1 VLGNRRRYR
10 ITFGKNGALRFTS
23 HLDLART
30 WERALRRAGTPLVY
44 TQGFNPRPRLQLAAA
59 LPLGYAS
66 TCELLDAWLE
76 TGLADLDEFSA
87 RLSET
92 VPDGLQIYEIEE
104 VPLNDPSLQSITR
117 YARYHVRVGESLDI
131 DVLNTRVGELM
142 ARKEIWHERRGK
154 TLDIRPLIYALE
166 TVPGESGA
174 LLMSLALSQERGTLR
189 PDDVLDELG
198 VDPLKAYVTRAA
210 ICFEEP

>member
-1 VLGNRRRYR
+1 LENRRRYR

-30 WERALRRAGTPLVY
+30 WERVLRRAGTPLVY
-44 TQGFNPRPRLQLAAA
+44 SQGFNPRPRIQLAAA

-87 RLSET
+87 RLSAT
-92 VPDGLQIYEIEE
+92 APDGLQIHQVKE
-104 VPLNDPSLQSITR
+104 VPLSGPSLQSITR
-117 YARYHVRVGESLDI
+117 YARYHVQVDEDLDM
-131 DVLNTRVGELM
+131 DTLSARTAELM
-142 ARKEIWHERRGK
+142 AREAIWHERRGK
-154 TLDIRPLIYALE
+154 VLDIRPWMYILE

-174 LLMSLALSQERGTLR
+174 LLMSLALSQKQGTLR
-189 PDDVLDELG
+189 PDDVLEELG
-198 VDPLKAYVTRAA
+198 LEPLKAYVTRVA

>member
-1 VLGNRRRYR
+1 MGDRHRYR

-76 TGLADLDEFSA
+76 TALADLDAFQA

-92 VPDGLQIYEIEE
+92 VPDGLHIYQIEE
-104 VPLNDPSLQSITR
+104 APLQAPSLQSITR
-117 YARYHVRVGESLDI
+117 YARYRVQIAEDFDAEMLSARI
-131 DVLNTRVGELM
+131 AELM
-142 ARKEIWHERRGK
+142 AREAIRRERRGK
-154 TLDIRPLIYALE
+154 QLDIRPMIYHLE
-166 TVPGESGA
+166 AVPDEEGA
-174 LLMSLALSQERGTLR
+174 LLMSLALSQEHGTLR

-198 VDPLKAYVTRAA
+198 ADPNKAYVTRLA
-210 ICFEEP
+210 IGFEEP